1 MLDCQDTERQQR
13 CGCPRLVPDFI
24 VGMLQMPDRAVMGNP
39 VVREW
44 KPPTQISFKLEAK
57 LDMTYGPQ
65 TGQGLWV
72 ALRSHIQDQEV
83 GPTQMT
89 RTVRVICV
97 GSTFWAYY
105 WAFKVGSWSSA
116 FGMAHAALK
125 TSRPHQW

>member
-1 MLDCQDTERQQR
+1 MDMKNLRQCLTAKTPNDNEDVAAQGSFLTSLLA
-13 CGCPRLVPDFI
+13 CCKCLIGQSWVIPWY
-24 VGMLQMPDRAVMGNP
+24 GNG
-39 VVREW
+39 

-97 GSTFWAYY
+97 GSTFWAY
-105 WAFKVGSWSSA
+105 
-116 FGMAHAALK
+116 
-125 TSRPHQW
+125 